1 MSKKV
6 YLIDANSLIT
16 PFNLYYSFE
25 FGSRFWDAIKER
37 INNGQ
42 IVVLDMVKEE
52 CMKKKDALAEWI
64 GQIDDVLDHKTVE
77 YVAGYAE
84 VMQYIQDN
92 PCYSDKALSA
102 WSQDTVADPWLIAV
116 AKARGYTIVTLEGKH
131 SSLSEHRP
139 TSKIKIPDVATDF
152 DVETMHLFEM
162 MRELGLKLA

>member
-52 CMKKKDALAEWI
+52 CMKKKDALSEWV
-64 GQIDDVLDHKTVE
+64 D
-77 YVAGYAE
+77 
-84 VMQYIQDN
+84 
-92 PCYSDKALSA
+92 
-102 WSQDTVADPWLIAV
+102 
-116 AKARGYTIVTLEGKH
+116 
-131 SSLSEHRP
+131 
-139 TSKIKIPDVATDF
+139 
-152 DVETMHLFEM
+152 
-162 MRELGLKLA
+162 